1 MFSVQAGHDVALY
14 ITSDLIGGN
23 ATLRNKTETIYAGGV
38 LASPMELIWE
48 PDRNT
53 PDLVY
58 YHSLFQKKMG
68 WRIQVVDGVYLIC
81 ITTVYILL
89 DIVKD
94 SISIARG
101 EKKSGYV
108 AIGFGTRM
116 VNSYALWVIDDIGV
130 GHGSPSVHP
139 TNENLT
145 DIRNGIITF
154 EFTRPL
160 KLCSHNDQVECKN
173 IIDPTTPLKVI
184 WALGTKWSDENLNEK
199 NMHFE
204 TSHRPIQVF
213 LMRGSAEAEEDLRPV
228 LAVHGFMMFL
238 AWGILLPG
246 GIMAAR
252 YLKHVKGDSWYQTH
266 VYLQYSGLAI
276 LLLGLL
282 FAVAELRGL
291 YVSSA
296 HVKFGLAAIFL
307 ACVQP
312 VNASMRPKKPANGE
326 EVSSK
331 RHLWE
336 YLHFIVG
343 RSAIIVGIAAL
354 FSGLKHLGDRYGDV
368 NAHGYIWALILW
380 FAFGTMIVTYLEY
393 QEKRRRRGSR
403 ILGRS
408 NWVLGNLEEDDSIDL
423 LSPARASA
431 QKDAEHSGRM
441 EVQLEPM
448 NSNFDNFGAP
458 DPLKE
463 TIYNLD
469 ESDDDADFVHGKAK
483 KPQEKIERFVRDD
496 ARIPVSFESE
506 SLICELALMLT
517 SKCLLPPLKAPF
529 PSNWRCPECVSP
541 LNDIDKLLDSEMRP
555 TVADD
560 SDATKLGSKQIF
572 VKQYLVKWKGLSYLH
587 CTWVP
592 EKEFLKAFK
601 SNPRLKTKVNNFN
614 RQMASNNNSEDDF
627 VAIRPEWTTVDR
639 ILACRGVEDEKEY
652 LVKYKELPYDEC
664 YWEYESDVSAFQPE
678 IERFNRIQSR
688 SHKSSKQKSSRQD
701 VTDSK
706 KKSKEF
712 QQCEH
717 SPEFLSGGSLHPYQ
731 LEGLNFLRFSWSKQT
746 HVILADEMG
755 LGKTIQSIAFLASLF
770 EEGISPHLVVAPL
783 STLRNWEREFA
794 TWAPQMNVVCTQNS
808 LVILLIGKEH
818 RVEVSLVQVMYV
830 GSAQARAVIREYEF
844 YYPKKHK
851 KIKKKKSGQVV
862 TERKQDRIKFDVL
875 LTSYEMINLDTTSL
889 KPINWECMIVD
900 EGHRLKNKDSK
911 LFISMKQ
918 YYSNHRVLL
927 TGTPLQNNLDE
938 LFMLMH
944 FLDAGKFASLE
955 EFQEEFKDINQEEQI
970 SRLHKML
977 APHLL
982 RRVKK
987 DVMKELPPKKEL
999 ILRVELSSKQKE
1011 YYKAILT
1018 RNYQILT
1025 RHGGAQISLINVVME
1040 LRKLCCHPYMLE
1052 GVEPDIEDTNE
1063 SFKQLVET
1071 SGKLQLLDK
1080 MMVRLKEHGHRVLI
1094 YSQFQHMLDLLEDYC
1109 THKKWT
1115 YERIDGK
1122 VGGAER
1128 QVRIDRFNAKN
1139 SSRFCFLLSTRAGG
1153 LGINLATADTVIIY
1167 DSDWNPHADL
1177 QAMARAHR
1185 LGQTDKV
1192 MIYRLI
1198 TRGTIEER
1206 MMQMTKKK
1214 MVLEHLV
1221 VGRLKAQNINQEELD
1236 DIIRYGSK
1244 ELFADEND
1252 EAGKSRQIHYDDAAI
1267 HQLLDRE
1274 QIGDE
1279 ETSLDDEEEDGFLKA
1294 FKVANFEY
1302 IDKAEAAAEKEA
1314 QRAVMETKSTVS
1326 NSERTNYWE
1335 ELLKGSYEVQKIDE
1349 SNALGKGKR
1358 SRKQMVSV
1366 EEDDLAGLEDVSS
1379 DVEDDNYE
1387 AELTDGE
1394 TTLSGIQ
1401 TGKRPYK
1408 KKGRVDNTEPIP
1420 LMEGEGRSFRVLGFN
1435 QNQRAAFV
1443 QILMRFGAGDYDW
1456 KEFAPRLKQKT
1467 YEEVENYGRL
1477 FLAHI
1482 AEDLSDSPNF
1492 SDGVPKE
1499 GLRIQDVL
1507 IRIAVLLLIRDKARF
1522 ASENPGSPLYTDDI
1536 MLRYPGLKSGKFWKQ
1551 EHDSLLLHAVLKHG
1565 YGRWQA
1571 IVDDKDLRVQEI
1583 ICKESNLPFIRLP
1596 VLGQAASQ
1604 AQNGSTSNMDSTQ
1617 AQANGTGNDVAAD
1630 VAQGTTDVANQ
1641 APLYQDSSILFHF
1654 RDMQRRQV
1662 EFIKKRVLLLE
1673 RGLYAE
1679 YQKEYF
1685 GGDIKANDVTS
1696 EEADCETMAADRS
1709 SLGSIEINAQLI
1721 DQLPQMESIA
1731 SEEISAAACDDN
1743 PDRLAL
1749 PQLYNKMCMV
1759 VEQNVHES
1767 VQISLTNQ
1775 PESLKFGAGDYDWKE
1790 FAPRLKQKTYE
1801 EVENYGRLFLA
1812 HIAEDLSDSP
1822 NFSDGVPKEGLRI
1835 QDVLIRIA
1843 VLLLIRDKA
1852 RFASENP
1859 GSPLYTDDIML
1870 RYPGLKSG
1878 KFWKQEHDSLLLHA
1892 VLKHGYGR
1900 WQAIVDDKD
1909 LRVQE
1914 IICKELN
1921 LPFIRLPVL
1930 GQAASQAQNGSTS
1943 NMDST
1948 QTQANGTGNDVAA
1961 DVAQGTTDVAN
1972 QAPLYQDSSILFH
1985 FRDMQRRQ
1993 VEFIK
1998 KRVLLLERGLY
2009 AEYQKEYFGGDIK
2022 ANEVTSEEADCETM
2036 AADRSS
2042 LGSIEINAQLIDQ
2055 LPQMESIS
2063 SEEISAAACDDN
2075 PDRLAL
2081 PQLYNKMCM
2090 VVEQNVHESVQ
2101 ISLTDRPASLKL
2113 RQDLQP
2119 LKTIHEQINQILS
2132 PSQQRTPTSE
2142 QATLGSSK
2150 HVQAESQ
2157 SKEAEFHSPS
2167 DQLKENDDNA
2177 AATEVVKMK
2186 DATTEPK
2193 LQGTVAV
2200 LNEELVKET
2209 SQSTSDSPP
2218 SAYPVTPPKE
2228 PTCSPGTTEKDVGM
2242 VDMNNEKDTQ
2252 H

>member
-1 MFSVQAGHDVALY
+1 MQLSFIMD
-14 ITSDLIGGN
+14 
-23 ATLRNKTETIYAGGV
+23 
-38 LASPMELIWE
+38 
-48 PDRNT
+48 
-53 PDLVY
+53 
-58 YHSLFQKKMG
+58 
-68 WRIQVVDGVYLIC
+68 C
-81 ITTVYILL
+81 I
-89 DIVKD
+89 
-94 SISIARG
+94 
-101 EKKSGYV
+101 
-108 AIGFGTRM
+108 
-116 VNSYALWVIDDIGV
+116 
-130 GHGSPSVHP
+130 
-139 TNENLT
+139 
-145 DIRNGIITF
+145 
-154 EFTRPL
+154 
-160 KLCSHNDQVECKN
+160 
-173 IIDPTTPLKVI
+173 
-184 WALGTKWSDENLNEK
+184 
-199 NMHFE
+199 
-204 TSHRPIQVF
+204 
-213 LMRGSAEAEEDLRPV
+213 
-228 LAVHGFMMFL
+228 
-238 AWGILLPG
+238 
-246 GIMAAR
+246 
-252 YLKHVKGDSWYQTH
+252 SW
-266 VYLQYSGLAI
+266 
-276 LLLGLL
+276 
-282 FAVAELRGL
+282 
-291 YVSSA
+291 
-296 HVKFGLAAIFL
+296 
-307 ACVQP
+307 
-312 VNASMRPKKPANGE
+312 
-326 EVSSK
+326 
-331 RHLWE
+331 
-336 YLHFIVG
+336 
-343 RSAIIVGIAAL
+343 
-354 FSGLKHLGDRYGDV
+354 
-368 NAHGYIWALILW
+368 
-380 FAFGTMIVTYLEY
+380 
-393 QEKRRRRGSR
+393 
-403 ILGRS
+403 
-408 NWVLGNLEEDDSIDL
+408 
-423 LSPARASA
+423 
-431 QKDAEHSGRM
+431 
-441 EVQLEPM
+441 
-448 NSNFDNFGAP
+448 
-458 DPLKE
+458 
-463 TIYNLD
+463 
-469 ESDDDADFVHGKAK
+469 
-483 KPQEKIERFVRDD
+483 
-496 ARIPVSFESE
+496 
-506 SLICELALMLT
+506 
-517 SKCLLPPLKAPF
+517 
-529 PSNWRCPECVSP
+529 
-541 LNDIDKLLDSEMRP
+541 
-555 TVADD
+555 
-560 SDATKLGSKQIF
+560 
-572 VKQYLVKWKGLSYLH
+572 
-587 CTWVP
+587 
-592 EKEFLKAFK
+592 
-601 SNPRLKTKVNNFN
+601 
-614 RQMASNNNSEDDF
+614 
-627 VAIRPEWTTVDR
+627 
-639 ILACRGVEDEKEY
+639 GVEDEKEY

-664 YWEYESDVSAFQPE
+664 YWEFESDVSAFQPE

-688 SHKSSKQKSSRQD
+688 PHKSSKQKSSLQD

-794 TWAPQMNVVCTQNS
+794 TWAPQMNVV
-808 LVILLIGKEH
+808 
-818 RVEVSLVQVMYV
+818 MYV

-862 TERKQDRIKFDVL
+862 TERKQNRIKFDVL

-927 TGTPLQNNLDE
+927 TGTPSSVLQVLYACHAIFHSIGLESNNNLDE

-1109 THKKWT
+1109 THKYFIIYFVFVVRNGT

-1185 LGQTDKV
+1185 LGQTNKV

-1252 EAGKSRQIHYDDAAI
+1252 EAGKSRQIHYDAAAI

-1294 FKVANFEY
+1294 FKMFCLGYICDTYHRPILSIYAVFLFKHLQIVANFEY

-1314 QRAVMETKSTVS
+1314 QKAVMETKSTVS

-1335 ELLKGSYEVQKIDE
+1335 ELLKDTYEVQKIDE

-1467 YEEVENYGRL
+1467 YDEVENYGRL

-1482 AEDLSDSPNF
+1482 AEDLSDSPHF

-1551 EHDSLLLHAVLKHG
+1551 EHDSLLLHA
-1565 YGRWQA
+1565 
-1571 IVDDKDLRVQEI
+1571 
-1583 ICKESNLPFIRLP
+1583 C
-1596 VLGQAASQ
+1596 
-1604 AQNGSTSNMDSTQ
+1604 
-1617 AQANGTGNDVAAD
+1617 
-1630 VAQGTTDVANQ
+1630 
-1641 APLYQDSSILFHF
+1641 
-1654 RDMQRRQV
+1654 
-1662 EFIKKRVLLLE
+1662 
-1673 RGLYAE
+1673 
-1679 YQKEYF
+1679 
-1685 GGDIKANDVTS
+1685 
-1696 EEADCETMAADRS
+1696 
-1709 SLGSIEINAQLI
+1709 
-1721 DQLPQMESIA
+1721 
-1731 SEEISAAACDDN
+1731 
-1743 PDRLAL
+1743 
-1749 PQLYNKMCMV
+1749 
-1759 VEQNVHES
+1759 
-1767 VQISLTNQ
+1767 SLTILIKHQ
-1775 PESLKFGAGDYDWKE
+1775 VDW
-1790 FAPRLKQKTYE
+1790 
-1801 EVENYGRLFLA
+1801 
-1812 HIAEDLSDSP
+1812 
-1822 NFSDGVPKEGLRI
+1822 
-1835 QDVLIRIA
+1835 
-1843 VLLLIRDKA
+1843 
-1852 RFASENP
+1852 
-1859 GSPLYTDDIML
+1859 
-1870 RYPGLKSG
+1870 
-1878 KFWKQEHDSLLLHA
+1878 
-1892 VLKHGYGR
+1892 HGYGR

-1930 GQAASQAQNGSTS
+1930 GQAASQAQNGSAS

-1961 DVAQGTTDVAN
+1961 DVAQGTAD
-1972 QAPLYQDSSILFH
+1972 
-1985 FRDMQRRQ
+1985 RRQ

-2022 ANEVTSEEADCETM
+2022 ASEVTSEEADCETM

-2042 LGSIEINAQLIDQ
+2042 LDSIEISAQLIDQ

-2063 SEEISAAACDDN
+2063 SEEISAAACDDS

-2101 ISLTDRPASLKL
+2101 ISLTYRPASLKL

-2132 PSQQRTPTSE
+2132 PSQQKTPPE

-2177 AATEVVKMK
+2177 AATEVVEMK

-2193 LQGTVAV
+2193 LQGTVAL

-2228 PTCSPGTTEKDVGM
+2228 PSCSPGTAEKDVGK
-2242 VDMNNEKDTQ
+2242 VDMNNENDTQ